1 LKSDCDETLTIE
13 LGGQDA
19 ERKFLS
25 KTITLKPR
33 ERLKTEANFHTLA
46 YVHVDKMPSGRVGIH
61 SPQNNETYLIPFSE
75 WKNIWVYGMRVI
87 LAGYLTRA
95 GFRQKAK
102 ELPVGSRVFQYSRTQ
117 TKNLV
122 VPVAALKPL
131 GHLFEQVKG
140 WGRK

>member
-1 LKSDCDETLTIE
+1 
-13 LGGQDA
+13 
-19 ERKFLS
+19 
-25 KTITLKPR
+25 
-33 ERLKTEANFHTLA
+33 
-46 YVHVDKMPSGRVGIH
+46 
-61 SPQNNETYLIPFSE
+61 
-75 WKNIWVYGMRVI
+75 MRVI